1 MKNVLILGL
10 LAIAGCQ
17 TTQNSSRT
25 PTSAETTATTT
36 TQVIQTV
43 APTPQ
48 LPQIT
53 TQPLPLPTQTIPMLP
68 VQTLQPLPTL
78 TRSTP
83 KTVAPQPKTI
93 ASSSKLAANIRSS
106 IGCGVVNEEYRT
118 KVVAMAIAQTN
129 PKATEQLT
137 EPQFYQAVKQSI
149 IENQAQAN
157 NLVTEFRAQNCGAQS
172 KKTSTDKT
180 NKTAKAPVKTPPT
193 PDGKV
198 ILEQSGNCQDL
209 RARGISNIDVK
220 VNPWASDLDTDKDG
234 IACEAN

>member
-1 MKNVLILGL
+1 MKNVFILGL

-17 TTQNSSRT
+17 TSQNLSRT
-25 PTSAETTATTT
+25 PTSAETAITTT
-36 TQVIQTV
+36 TQITQTT

-53 TQPLPLPTQTIPMLP
+53 TQPLPLPTQTIPTLP

-137 EPQFYQAVKQSI
+137 ESQFYQAVKQSI
-149 IENQAQAN
+149 IKNETQAN
-157 NLVTEFRAQNCGAQS
+157 NLVTEFRTQNCGAQS

-180 NKTAKAPVKTPPT
+180 AKAPVKKAPT
-193 PDGKV
+193 PDSKV